1 MYSLVDKFKGKAQ
14 KSFEKYFAKSSTV
27 NFKQGKY
34 KLNIFYYYSSINVSF
49 NVASN
54 V

>member
-14 KSFEKYFAKSSTV
+14 KSFEKNIAKFSTV

-34 KLNIFYYYSSINVSF
+34 KLNIFYYYSYINVSF
-49 NVASN
+49 SFIS
-54 V
+54 